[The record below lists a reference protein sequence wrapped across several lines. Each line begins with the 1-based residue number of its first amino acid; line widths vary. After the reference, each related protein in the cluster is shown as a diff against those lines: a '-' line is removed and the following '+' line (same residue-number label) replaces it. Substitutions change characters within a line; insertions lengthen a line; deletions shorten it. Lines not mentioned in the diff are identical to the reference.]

1 MFLQSYI
8 FALLFSLG
16 RSSSEIYGKYLSG
29 FTFASFDKMGK
40 QMCVRE
46 CQSYPGRCKSV
57 NYNRVHLSCELNTDS
72 ATDKPEA
79 ILDREGSTYI
89 EILTSVNNSVCG
101 DIQCSSRKKCVV
113 TKSGPSCIFQGC
125 NMPRIKNAKFNGGQ
139 LMSWESMQCETGYNY
154 ITSLTCTETGLDK
167 NATDFR
173 CYKEEDGWILIY
185 RGQSGGNHSDYLSF
199 ISNGTSDETNENVND
214 EHCTS
219 ITKSPLCTT
228 NYRTSLIDRWQSL
241 GNFKVNV
248 SLYKNGTKVAEVVF
262 NGTGTS
268 QVSWFSPSK
277 ILSSSWS
284 DVTPNQTYNYFSLEG
299 DVDAGQWRNFQ
310 IWKSYGGCPID
321 IFWMSSSYAEPGKLC
336 PREQTS
342 TKQYFYCPETTQCKF
357 DQGAH
362 EVADVMTVSIKM
374 T

>member
-1 MFLQSYI
+1 MFLKSYL
-8 FALLFSLG
+8 FALLFSLA
-16 RSSSEIYGKYLSG
+16 RSSSEFYGKYLSG
-29 FTFASFDKMGK
+29 FTFASLDKMGK
-40 QMCVRE
+40 QMCVKE
-46 CQSYPGRCKSV
+46 CQSYPGRCKSA
-57 NYNRVHLSCELNTDS
+57 NYNRVHLSCDLNTDS

-89 EILTSVNNSVCG
+89 EILTSVNSSVCG

-113 TKSGPSCIFQGC
+113 TKSGPSCIFQ
-125 NMPRIKNAKFNGGQ
+125 
-139 LMSWESMQCETGYNY
+139 
-154 ITSLTCTETGLDK
+154 D
-167 NATDFR
+167 
-173 CYKEEDGWILIY
+173 KEEDGWILIY
-185 RGQSGGNHSDYLSF
+185 RGQSGGTDSDYLSF

-214 EHCTS
+214 EYCTS

-268 QVSWFSPSK
+268 QESWFSPSK

-310 IWKSYGGCPID
+310 IWKSYGGCPND

-362 EVADVMTVSIKM
+362 QVADVMTVSIKM